1 MNAYEL
7 AEHANGLAYEIP
19 ADWSS
24 GEPKNVATEIA
35 DMLIKQADKITM
47 LEQECAAM
55 REQLSYLESQ
65 VYGGV
70 TK

>member
-1 MNAYEL
+1 MTGYEVAAELENFMNSVAIQPPMVRF
-7 AEHANGLAYEIP
+7 ANYIRR
-19 ADWSS
+19 
-24 GEPKNVATEIA
+24 
-35 DMLIKQADKITM
+35 QADKIKM

-65 VYGGV
+65 IYGGT

>member
-1 MNAYEL
+1 MNAYE
-7 AEHANGLAYEIP
+7 
-19 ADWSS
+19 
-24 GEPKNVATEIA
+24 IA
-35 DMLIKQADKITM
+35 DGLKKMYIETDIYGLFNRRIQVMLRQQADKITM

-65 VYGGV
+65 VYGGI

>member
-1 MNAYEL
+1 MTAYEL
-7 AEHANGLAYEIP
+7 ADKLDRYGEV
-19 ADWSS
+19 SS
-24 GEPKNVATEIA
+24 LNKVWQAVK
-35 DMLIKQADKITM
+35 MLRQQADKIKM

-65 VYGGV
+65 VYGGK